1 MGNSVSVRAVKI
13 CTTNSLDILNDLGW
27 IGLWY
32 FLYTMLSIDPNTMK
46 NPVITDVDTVSRK
59 HLVNPCFTHGWFSVT
74 LGGQYWKGTS
84 ILWFEKNE
92 MMCLVRY
99 NFKEKIPF
107 QRLFLYMLIRNN
119 TATHIFFFR
128 YGFSLG
134 VENPETVNKKIIKIK
149 LSVEQSMML
158 CSALS

>member
-1 MGNSVSVRAVKI
+1 
-13 CTTNSLDILNDLGW
+13 
-27 IGLWY
+27 
-32 FLYTMLSIDPNTMK
+32 
-46 NPVITDVDTVSRK
+46 
-59 HLVNPCFTHGWFSVT
+59 
-74 LGGQYWKGTS
+74 
-84 ILWFEKNE
+84 
-92 MMCLVRY
+92 MCLVRY

-128 YGFSLG
+128 YCFSLG